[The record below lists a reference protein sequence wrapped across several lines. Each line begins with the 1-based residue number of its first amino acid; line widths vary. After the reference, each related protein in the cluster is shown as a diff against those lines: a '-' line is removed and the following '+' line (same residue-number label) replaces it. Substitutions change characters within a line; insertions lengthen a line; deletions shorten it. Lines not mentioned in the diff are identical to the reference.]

1 MKYWIYYIAIFFYII
16 TKLFLGVEGPLR
28 KREKSPGVKFSEEV
42 YDFEER
48 QYQTV
53 HAGCEIRVKPG
64 FPERS
69 RSGRYSRKSSSGSGT
84 RPSIVDWPMG
94 KLSWLKDRQKSGSKS
109 GGDFNFTIFF
119 NNLKIKSTFKFFY
132 SAYKKIRHATK
143 MTNDSSILRL
153 N

>member
-1 MKYWIYYIAIFFYII
+1 MLFIMIS
-16 TKLFLGVEGPLR
+16 KLFPGVEGPLR
-28 KREKSPGVKFSEEV
+28 RREKSPGVKFSEEV

-69 RSGRYSRKSSSGSGT
+69 RSGRYSRKSSSGSSN

-109 GGDFNFTIFF
+109 GGDLNFYVDNIEIFPF
-119 NNLKIKSTFKFFY
+119 VFFFELLKI
-132 SAYKKIRHATK
+132 
-143 MTNDSSILRL
+143 
-153 N
+153 